1 MKESNISAEAR
12 ELRGAA
18 EPLAIT
24 LVDKSLVGTHS
35 ASLRQGDVV
44 PSLVGAE
51 GCAGCFGPID
61 PAGTIDGREHLYAA
75 LGGLALAVELGDEGA
90 VGAYVNAYEKKT
102 VLCYSF
108 NRQLRSS
115 LRLQQAHTLCTFLGR
130 ITQSLAN

>member
-1 MKESNISAEAR
+1 MAVSSA
-12 ELRGAA
+12 GA
-18 EPLAIT
+18 
-24 LVDKSLVGTHS
+24 H
-35 ASLRQGDVV
+35 
-44 PSLVGAE
+44 
-51 GCAGCFGPID
+51 
-61 PAGTIDGREHLYAA
+61 DGGKHLHVA